1 MYIQYW
7 HLLDNKFPI
16 YHIKNITITYHF
28 CLNKLI
34 LFEEIRNGIEARRE
48 YNVSLW
54 AMVDNWFIMLKTLP
68 LYDVD
73 RDKSCPCRHG
83 STGIN
88 CWFKSLVIKGPTLF
102 TSCLHIIQYLAN
114 VQIVITFNDKK
125 IIVKSSIWKRRTN
138 RFYFRDFTFSD

>member
-48 YNVSLW
+48 YNVSL
-54 AMVDNWFIMLKTLP
+54 
-68 LYDVD
+68 
-73 RDKSCPCRHG
+73 
-83 STGIN
+83 
-88 CWFKSLVIKGPTLF
+88 
-102 TSCLHIIQYLAN
+102 
-114 VQIVITFNDKK
+114 
-125 IIVKSSIWKRRTN
+125 
-138 RFYFRDFTFSD
+138 